1 MKKVEVSIKNKR
13 ELVLE
18 EDAKKGDII
27 TLDDVISIDTSNIES
42 TIDAATK
49 KYYEDHFKTQLNAEI
64 LKLKAEYEIENLK
77 KIQQI
82 SQEKDDKYNKLEI
95 NYESLKAK
103 NELSIKNKIK
113 EAVSKYEE
121 KINKLNLEI
130 EKQKN
135 EMDNLKKEYDLLY
148 QNKILQ
154 LQNDFEKTI
163 KEKENQI
170 SLLNFQ
176 KSTANVKIT
185 GENLEQFCNNE
196 VNEVM
201 QNGFLNCTW
210 TKDNEVV
217 KYEDETKGSKADF
230 IFKVFAD
237 DNHEEKD
244 LLTSVCLDMKDE
256 LSNSVNKKK
265 NSDYYNTLDKN
276 RNKKL
281 CKYAVLVSN
290 LEMDSPNFQPI
301 YKVKEFKDM
310 YVVRPGYLITF
321 LNMVV
326 SLTTNFKDL
335 YLQRRQE
342 EEKIADIDEF
352 MSQYDEVKAKYL
364 DKPLEKLKTHIDSIM
379 KYNNNIIDA
388 TNKISDECN
397 KISQDYIAKIEK
409 KIENFNS
416 DMKKNYKKYQQK
428 QINKTKN

>member
-1 MKKVEVSIKNKR
+1 
-13 ELVLE
+13 
-18 EDAKKGDII
+18 
-27 TLDDVISIDTSNIES
+27 
-42 TIDAATK
+42 
-49 KYYEDHFKTQLNAEI
+49 
-64 LKLKAEYEIENLK
+64 
-77 KIQQI
+77 
-82 SQEKDDKYNKLEI
+82 
-95 NYESLKAK
+95 
-103 NELSIKNKIK
+103 
-113 EAVSKYEE
+113 
-121 KINKLNLEI
+121 
-130 EKQKN
+130 
-135 EMDNLKKEYDLLY
+135 
-148 QNKILQ
+148 
-154 LQNDFEKTI
+154 
-163 KEKENQI
+163 
-170 SLLNFQ
+170 
-176 KSTANVKIT
+176 
-185 GENLEQFCNNE
+185 
-196 VNEVM
+196 
-201 QNGFLNCTW
+201 
-210 TKDNEVV
+210 
-217 KYEDETKGSKADF
+217 
-230 IFKVFAD
+230 
-237 DNHEEKD
+237 
-244 LLTSVCLDMKDE
+244 MKDE